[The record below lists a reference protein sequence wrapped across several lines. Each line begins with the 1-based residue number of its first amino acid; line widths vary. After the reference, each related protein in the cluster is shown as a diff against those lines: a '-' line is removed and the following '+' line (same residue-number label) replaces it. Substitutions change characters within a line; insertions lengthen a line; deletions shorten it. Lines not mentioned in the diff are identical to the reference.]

1 MADRYCD
8 RCGGTAPQTGGC
20 DIEWCPSWPA
30 QYLEQHPSFWG
41 RKKSV
46 VLANGCFD
54 PFHYGHLCYLQE
66 ARKLGDVL
74 IVAVTV
80 DDQVNKGPGRPAF
93 PLEERMA
100 IIRALAIVDMV
111 IPSVSGLE
119 AVKKIKPDVFVKGTE
134 YEGKLQE
141 KALVEFYGG
150 RVVFTDTPTYSSTAI
165 LTGLHLQLQ
174 GARCRGRDN

>member
-1 MADRYCD
+1 VLASPKSIGIR
-8 RCGGTAPQTGGC
+8 
-20 DIEWCPSWPA
+20 E
-30 QYLEQHPSFWG
+30 G
-41 RKKSV
+41 RALR

-66 ARKLGDVL
+66 ARKYGDVL
-74 IVAVTV
+74 IVAVTK
-80 DDQVNKGPGRPAF
+80 DECIDKGPGRPAF

-100 IIRALAIVDMV
+100 IIKALAIVDEV
-111 IPSVSGLE
+111 IPSETGLD
-119 AVKKIKPDVFVKGTE
+119 AVKQVKPAVYVKGKE
-134 YEGKLQE
+134 YENKLPE

-174 GARCRGRDN
+174 GARSR